1 MRRVWF
7 PLGRVALHQPRAP
20 ATDVGGPAPPEFVN
34 PFDPWAAQ
42 LERLDDA
49 AALTGASAHAVTV
62 LRSCRRI
69 LEVAV
74 PVRRDDG
81 HVEVFAGWRIHHD
94 TSRGPAKGGIRF
106 HPALTRED
114 VQALAIAMTW
124 KCAILDLPFG
134 GGKGGVRCDPTT
146 FSDGELERLTRR
158 FTWDI
163 LPMLGPDK
171 DVPAPDVN
179 TDERVM

>member
-81 HVEVFAGWRIHHD
+81 HVESSPAGASITTLRAVRPRVGSAFIPR
-94 TSRGPAKGGIRF
+94 SRAR
-106 HPALTRED
+106 T
-114 VQALAIAMTW
+114 
-124 KCAILDLPFG
+124 C
-134 GGKGGVRCDPTT
+134 
-146 FSDGELERLTRR
+146 RR
-158 FTWDI
+158 S
-163 LPMLGPDK
+163 
-171 DVPAPDVN
+171 
-179 TDERVM
+179 RSR